1 MKTGGIKNR
10 KRPHRSPRGK
20 TPLSASLREIGEQI
34 QKKDFAA
41 GLSKANQTLTAPG
54 MTEYARSRVLALV
67 ADSEF
72 KRGRFTEAA
81 QIQLQAATK
90 SVDHATLW
98 LRPHIGLVRA
108 LLKAPQVDQAVVM
121 ARQAVALA
129 EAKRADFEQQVS
141 AANFKVKNRIKVF
154 VPDLAPRV
162 SVVATRMGY
171 LFLQEGEPEAA
182 EEFFQKA
189 IESTKGGANRAR
201 QGLAQIAL
209 AKGEFGNAIEI
220 ATDAIRRGDYQAK
233 TLPAWKTLIAARRQL
248 GGWRISDRL
257 IENLD
262 TAPAGLR
269 SRTILSIVREL
280 RKSDMRQWR
289 EVAER
294 WSSQEGAQFPIIET
308 EIRKM
313 ILSSAKAEPGNATDK
328 REKAEQLL
336 QMPGLSAKEWLTGAK
351 ELVRASLWEGL
362 SVDINQLVAT
372 AEVAYG
378 QDFVPRLRHSLALS
392 CMMAKRHDLARPL
405 LQANIQLASDNPQ
418 WGKSVWA
425 LARMESLFDQAESAR
440 LYRLFFEEDSIPVR
454 FRLQAQLL
462 WCQALIA
469 AGEPG
474 PLLEARSLMET
485 TLGNIQDPD
494 VLMNFAR
501 HLLTAPEELR
511 RWGRQLFEQGKTIA
525 LRQYNDASSP
535 SVAISILF
543 KLTRRQVIDFNRNDE
558 VIALWEGLS
567 PDKRDWLWSQ
577 KRDFWE
583 YLSLVFTAY
592 VRGGNMTEAE
602 AFAKEFLEDPASPP
616 EQLPLLGVPLA
627 RRFRLTGR
635 FDEGIDLYARMA
647 HLVPTHASC
656 AEAWYWMALVAYKQS
671 DGRKVNEYATNI
683 RLAQGVQVGMMEQW
697 NFDSRALLLLENLNI
712 ASIDTQAVN
721 YTGDF
726 LNMQHRI
733 IVRDMEALPNAPIL

>member
-10 KRPHRSPRGK
+10 KRPHRSPRDK
-20 TPLSASLREIGEQI
+20 TPLSASLRKIGEQI

-41 GLSKANQTLTAPG
+41 GLSKANQTLTVPE
-54 MTEYARSRVLALV
+54 MTEHARSRVLALV
-67 ADSEF
+67 GDSEF

-90 SVDHATLW
+90 SMDHATLW

-121 ARQAVALA
+121 ARQAVALS

-141 AANFKVKNRIKVF
+141 AANFKVKNRIQVF

-220 ATDAIRRGDYQAK
+220 ATNAIRRGAYKAK

-262 TAPAGLR
+262 TAPAGVR
-269 SRTILSIVREL
+269 SRTILTIVREL

-313 ILSSAKAEPGNATDK
+313 RLSSAKAEPGNATKK
-328 REKAEQLL
+328 REKAENLL
-336 QMPGLSAKEWLTGAK
+336 EMPDLSAKEWLTGAK
-351 ELVRASLWEGL
+351 ELVRASLWEGR

-405 LQANIQLASDNPQ
+405 LQVNIQQLASDDRQ

-440 LYRLFFEEDSIPVR
+440 LYRLFSEEDSIPVR

-469 AGEPG
+469 AGQPG

-501 HLLTAPEELR
+501 QLQFGPPDLR
-511 RWGRQLFEQGKTIA
+511 EWGTQLFEQGSSLA
-525 LRQYNDASSP
+525 LGQFHEATVPGLAMNR
-535 SVAISILF
+535 LF
-543 KLTRRQVIDFNRNDE
+543 KLARRQVRDFGRNQD
-558 VIALWEGLS
+558 VIALWEGLT
-567 PDKRDWLWSQ
+567 PDKKDWLWSENS
-577 KRDFWE
+577 DFWGYME
-583 YLSLVFTAY
+583 LVFEAY
-592 VRGGNMTEAE
+592 ARSGKMQVAE
-602 AFAKEFLEDPASPP
+602 EFARELLDDPASPN
-616 EQLPLLGVPLA
+616 EQLPYIGVPLA
-627 RRFRLTGR
+627 RCLIVAGR
-635 FDEGIDLYARMA
+635 SDESLSLFMRMA
-647 HLVPTHASC
+647 YISPTHILC
-656 AEAWYWMALVAYKQS
+656 AEAWYWLALAAYKRDNMIQ
-671 DGRKVNEYATNI
+671 VNGYATNI
-683 RLAQGVQVGMMEQW
+683 RVAQGTQVGLLSAWE
-697 NFDSRALLLLENLNI
+697 FDARASLLQAHLNPM
-712 ASIDTQAVN
+712 SIDSQKVN
-721 YTGDF
+721 YTADF
-726 LNMQHRI
+726 INEQLEI
-733 IVRDMEALPNAPIL
+733 IGADLERLSL